1 MSHTYDVLAGKSFYI
16 LDDHILGA
24 ECLAM
29 YHFHILVK
37 NLDTTLEK
45 NTTPNNE
52 PLFNTCYF
60 SKDNMYQ

>member
-37 NLDTTLEK
+37 NLDSTLEK
-45 NTTPNNE
+45 K
-52 PLFNTCYF
+52 YHI
-60 SKDNMYQ
+60 